1 MKVGDLVRVSENC
14 TVPFLGI
21 VLVVNSIGGALVR
34 SLGANSFETWA
45 YDWFSEVISE
55 SR

>member
-1 MKVGDLVRVSENC
+1 MKFGDLVRVSENC
-14 TVPFLGI
+14 AVPFLGI

-34 SLGANSFETWA
+34 SLDDTREVWA

>member
-21 VLVVNSIGGALVR
+21 VLAVNSIGGSLVR
-34 SLGANSFETWA
+34 SLDDTREVWA

-55 SR
+55 SG

>member
-14 TVPFLGI
+14 AIPFLGI
-21 VLVVNSIGGALVR
+21 VLDVNSKGGALVR
-34 SLGANSFETWA
+34 STDGLREVWA
-45 YDWFSEVISE
+45 YGWFAEVINE